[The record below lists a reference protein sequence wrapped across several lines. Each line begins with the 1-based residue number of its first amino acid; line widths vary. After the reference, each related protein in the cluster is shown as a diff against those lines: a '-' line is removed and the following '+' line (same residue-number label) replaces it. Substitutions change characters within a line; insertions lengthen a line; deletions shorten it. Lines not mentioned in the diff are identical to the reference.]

1 MRLGAH
7 GVDSVKA
14 ENRQVENLVGITRS
28 ERQESG
34 AAPERDA
41 SSAPLEPSLR
51 RIGVNKQAGQKPP
64 QSDNRHTERLV
75 SVVRPVALLLALFAL
90 TEMSPWLAGQPQPS
104 GRDAALFLCGYLI
117 LALAVL
123 SVEIFVRAPRFVFP
137 PEIDV
142 LALAVF
148 IALTPSLASFWFF
161 YLFGV
166 FAIATRVRRSGPSS
180 HRGRPGSLFLS
191 DAALV
196 SGGAAIASVIRAV
209 WLEPTGSS
217 SGTLP
222 WMGIA
227 LATYLAGLCAAWFG
241 IHERTAVAE
250 ERFIEMLLGMVRVEK
265 GLAESVRLVLS
276 ELAREFECQYAVLVI
291 CDEEVERLFTW
302 KGDQDRRHAMPP
314 DVLPLTKAGAYLA
327 DDLSQT
333 LCWNSLEGRVRGFG
347 WDWETGLDAR
357 KLEPP
362 PASVREELG
371 ALSLMAVTMLGQ
383 GHPSGRILLVNG
395 RREFA
400 RRDLRWFERLAR
412 HLNVPLENVFQLRHL
427 RTRAVEAERSRISRD
442 LHDGILQTLLSLNI
456 QLGVLERK
464 APQAPEAAAR
474 DIAALQKTVRQEG
487 EELRQMVKDLR
498 PLRVESADL
507 REMMYGFAE
516 RYHNESGLVV
526 DLFLEESDLRAPDRI
541 CREVFQIY
549 RESLNNIKK
558 HAHASHVVVKLWQ
571 DDTKVFLVVD
581 DNGQGFS
588 FSGRFGS
595 EELDR
600 LRLGPISIKERTR
613 TVGGVLTVESNPG
626 HGARLTIEIPVI

>member
-1 MRLGAH
+1 M
-7 GVDSVKA
+7 
-14 ENRQVENLVGITRS
+14 
-28 ERQESG
+28 ERAANEARAKKYETG
-34 AAPERDA
+34 AAPERGVTADQPRQA
-41 SSAPLEPSLR
+41 GLPGSLLHQD
-51 RIGVNKQAGQKPP
+51 KQAGKKSVQKAE
-64 QSDNRHTERLV
+64 NRHLERLV
-75 SVVRPVALLLALFAL
+75 SVMRPVALLLALFAL
-90 TEMSPWLAGQPQPS
+90 MEMAPWPA
-104 GRDAALFLCGYLI
+104 GRDAILFLGGYLVF
-117 LALAVL
+117 AVAVL
-123 SVEIFVRAPRFVFP
+123 LIEQFAHLAKFALP

-142 LALAVF
+142 IGLAVF
-148 IALTPSLASFWFF
+148 IALTPSLSSFWFF

-166 FAIATRVRRSGPSS
+166 FAMATRGRKNGPSS
-180 HRGRPGSLFLS
+180 YRSRPGSLFMS

-196 SGGAAIASVIRAV
+196 SCGAAIASVVRAV
-209 WLEPTGSS
+209 WLAPTGA
-217 SGTLP
+217 GVLQ
-222 WMGIA
+222 WIGLA
-227 LATYLAGLCAAWFG
+227 AATYLAGLCVAWLG
-241 IHERTAVAE
+241 IRERTIVVE
-250 ERFIEMLLGMVRVEK
+250 DGFIELLLGMIRVEK
-265 GLAESVRLVLS
+265 GLGESVRLLLS
-276 ELAREFECQYAVLVI
+276 ELAREFDCQCAVLVI
-291 CDEEVERLFTW
+291 CDEEIERLFTW
-302 KGDQDRRHAMPP
+302 KGDQDRRHVVPP
-314 DVLPLTKAGAYLA
+314 EVLPLTKAGAYLSE
-327 DDLSQT
+327 DFSLT
-333 LCWNSLEGRVRGFG
+333 VCWNSLEGRARGFG
-347 WDWETGLDAR
+347 WDRETGALTR

-362 PASVREELG
+362 AASVREELG
-371 ALSLMAVTMLGQ
+371 AQSVMAATMLAQ
-383 GHPSGRILLVNG
+383 GHPSGRMLLVNG
-395 RREFA
+395 RRGFT
-400 RRDLRWFERLAR
+400 RRDLRWLERLVR

-464 APQAPEAAAR
+464 ACQVPAAAAE
-474 DIAALQKTVRQEG
+474 DIAALRKTVLQEG
-487 EELRQMVKDLR
+487 EDLRQMVKDLR

-526 DLFLEESDLRAPDRI
+526 DLFLEENDLRAPDRI

-613 TVGGVLTVESNPG
+613 TVGGVLT
-626 HGARLTIEIPVI
+626 